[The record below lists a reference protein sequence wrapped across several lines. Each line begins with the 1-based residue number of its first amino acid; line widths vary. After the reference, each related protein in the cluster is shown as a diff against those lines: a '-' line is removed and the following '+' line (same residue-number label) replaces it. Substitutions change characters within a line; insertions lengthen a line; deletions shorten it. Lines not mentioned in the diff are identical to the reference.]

1 MVTQDDDGRT
11 VRLPVGYRLRV
22 RLTTGTWDPPQSSD
36 SAVVVRRSS
45 SGGYPTDQ
53 AVDAIFDAVAAGG
66 ADVTA
71 QSDAACFHTQPP
83 CQMAQ
88 RQWSVHVVVS

>member
-1 MVTQDDDGRT
+1 MTQNDDGRT

-22 RLTTGTWDPPQSSD
+22 RLTSGGTWDPPTSSD
-36 SAVVVRRSS
+36 SGVVVRRSS

-53 AVDAIFDAVAAGG
+53 PVDAIFDAVARGG

-71 QSDAACFHTQPP
+71 QTDAACFHTEPR
-83 CQMAQ
+83 CMMAQ
-88 RQWSVHVVVS
+88 RQWSVHVVVG